1 MAAQR
6 PQVKCS
12 TFHAYKRRAA
22 PPDFLLEEPHN
33 LGDEL
38 VLMHILYQTYT
49 CRQRGGEE
57 VILL

>member
-6 PQVKCS
+6 PQVKRS
-12 TFHAYKRRAA
+12 AFHAYEIRAA
-22 PPDFLLEEPHN
+22 PPDLLLEEPHN

-38 VLMHILYQTYT
+38 VLMHILYEIHT